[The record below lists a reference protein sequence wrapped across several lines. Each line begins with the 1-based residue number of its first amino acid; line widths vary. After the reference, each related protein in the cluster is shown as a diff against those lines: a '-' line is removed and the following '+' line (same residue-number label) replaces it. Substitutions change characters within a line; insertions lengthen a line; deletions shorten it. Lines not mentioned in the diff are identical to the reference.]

1 MIFGIHINTSVSLNF
16 SLANTNLVCTFGLKP
31 KWFSS
36 PKSTVKLVHIPNQMT
51 YNKKKPKAAYLGKN
65 DHDI

>member
-16 SLANTNLVCTFGLKP
+16 YLANTNLVCTYGLKP

-36 PKSTVKLVHIPNQMT
+36 PKSTFKLVHIPNQMT
-51 YNKKKPKAAYLGKN
+51 YNKKSLKLLIYGKN